1 MTDRGLRCSSS
12 SETNASW
19 KHVRVFDHIT
29 PSNSEAF
36 KNTQNTIKKKV
47 HRATLVTAVY
57 LGIVCCTK
65 RGSGSDF
72 SPSADAAPEYTP
84 YADETLVLNACS
96 KCMPK
101 VWWPWWLRI
110 INAAFENGLVI
121 GSRIVS
127 RNPYQRR
134 SSFTDPGQ
142 INICFGNKLT
152 SHFTWRERWRRAR
165 LRPEKKKKMT
175 YLFPSVI
182 CAEDIYDVTQM
193 FVDVSVS
200 AVRAV
205 CLFACFVLILT

>member
-165 LRPEKKKKMT
+165 LRPEKKKNDLSFPISYMRRGHLWRHT
-175 YLFPSVI
+175 NIRRRFGFSGSCCLF
-182 CAEDIYDVTQM
+182 
-193 FVDVSVS
+193 
-200 AVRAV
+200 
-205 CLFACFVLILT
+205 FACFVLILT